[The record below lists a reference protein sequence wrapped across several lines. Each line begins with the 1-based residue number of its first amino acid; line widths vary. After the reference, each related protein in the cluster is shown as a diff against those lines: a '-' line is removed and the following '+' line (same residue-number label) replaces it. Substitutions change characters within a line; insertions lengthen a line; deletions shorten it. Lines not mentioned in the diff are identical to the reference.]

1 MPSISKFKNPTST
14 RVAYYQPSPI
24 SHPEN
29 LSPKYI
35 NHNSASLRDLC
46 AFAPAPIKS
55 GVKKIPNQQSH
66 IPNLHLALSSHS
78 PTFPHMSTCGPK
90 MKMDPTLHRERKPDW
105 IKVRL
110 PNNPAFWSTKSLI
123 TDLKLVTVCE
133 EAQCPNRW
141 ECWGQGTATF
151 MIAGDKCTRACG
163 FCAVKTA
170 KPDALES
177 DEPHRVAQAAQRMNL
192 KHIVITAVARDDLQ
206 DGGALHF
213 QETILAVRQLNPGI
227 IIEVLVPDF
236 NDRDWALQLVMDA
249 RPHIFNHNL
258 ETVERLTPLVR
269 SRAKYQRSLIVLKKA
284 KAMVNNNVATKSGI
298 MLGLGEHHDEI
309 LRAMDDLLAH
319 DVTVLTLG
327 QYLRPS
333 PKHLPVVEYIH
344 PEKFE
349 EYKSIALQKGFRH
362 CASGP
367 LVRSSYHAA
376 DFKPELDVLE
386 AIEADLRSLS
396 GLELGPEHLPL
407 LQTIR
412 P

>member
-1 MPSISKFKNPTST
+1 M
-14 RVAYYQPSPI
+14 
-24 SHPEN
+24 
-29 LSPKYI
+29 
-35 NHNSASLRDLC
+35 SA
-46 AFAPAPIKS
+46 
-55 GVKKIPNQQSH
+55 
-66 IPNLHLALSSHS
+66 
-78 PTFPHMSTCGPK
+78 CGPK

-177 DEPHRVAQAAQRMNL
+177 DEPARVAEATRRMNL
-192 KHIVITAVARDDLQ
+192 RHVVITAVARDDLR
-206 DGGALHF
+206 DGGAEHF
-213 QETILAVRQLNPGI
+213 RETIRAVREVNPEI

-236 NDRDWALQLVMDA
+236 NDRDWALQMVMDA

-269 SRAKYQRSLIVLKKA
+269 SRAQYLRSLIVLKKA
-284 KAMVNNNVATKSGI
+284 KQMVKGHVATKSGI
-298 MLGLGEHHDEI
+298 MLGLGERRDEI
-309 LRAMDDLLAH
+309 LTAMDDLLAH

-327 QYLRPS
+327 QYLRPT

-344 PEKFE
+344 PDAFAG
-349 EYKSIALQKGFRH
+349 YKQIALEKGFRH
-362 CASGP
+362 VASGP

-376 DFKPELDVLE
+376 DFRPELDVLQ
-386 AIEADLRSLS
+386 AIETDLRAAD

-407 LQTIR
+407 PALK
-412 P
+412 PSLVS